1 MPASLGKKPASGVRV
16 LVATRRKPRQARARV
31 SSEAL
36 QEAFVRV
43 LMERGY
49 AGVTIREVAAVAGV
63 GVGTFYE
70 YVANKQALAAL
81 TIHMRVKRLAQAMG
95 EYVQAHQGEPMLA
108 LVQGLIDEQL
118 DLVMDE
124 GAVWSALFMLERQ
137 VSSPDAYRKHYD
149 QFVALWAQALSASA
163 QAPEPERVPVVA
175 RMVHTMVYGW
185 VTQSLLTQGPELDRA
200 ALHAEVKRAVGAY
213 LASL

>member
-1 MPASLGKKPASGVRV
+1 M
-16 LVATRRKPRQARARV
+16 
-31 SSEAL
+31 

-81 TIHMRVKRLAQAMG
+81 TIHMRVKRLAQAMSD
-95 EYVQAHQGEPMLA
+95 YVSAHRGEPMLV

-118 DLVMDE
+118 DRVMDE
-124 GAVWSALFMLERQ
+124 AAVWAALFMLERQ

-149 QFVALWAQALSASA
+149 QFVALWGEALLASGQASA
-163 QAPEPERVPVVA
+163 PSLVPARVPVVA
-175 RMVHTMVYGW
+175 RMVHTLVYGW
-185 VTQSLLTQGPELDRA
+185 VTQCLLTQGPALDRA
-200 ALHAEVKRAVGAY
+200 ALHAEVKRAAQAY
-213 LASL
+213 LAAL

>member
-1 MPASLGKKPASGVRV
+1 M
-16 LVATRRKPRQARARV
+16 

-81 TIHMRVKRLAQAMG
+81 TIHMRVKRLAQAMSDH
-95 EYVQAHQGEPMLA
+95 VSAHRGEPMLV

-118 DLVMDE
+118 DRVMDE
-124 GAVWSALFMLERQ
+124 AAVWAALFMLERQ

-149 QFVALWAQALSASA
+149 QFVALWCEALLASG
-163 QAPEPERVPVVA
+163 QTLEPARVPVVA
-175 RMVHTMVYGW
+175 RMVHTLVYGW
-185 VTQSLLTQGPELDRA
+185 VTQCLLTQGPELDRT
-200 ALHAEVKRAVGAY
+200 ALHAEVKRAAQAY
-213 LASL
+213 LAAL

>member
-1 MPASLGKKPASGVRV
+1 
-16 LVATRRKPRQARARV
+16 
-31 SSEAL
+31 
-36 QEAFVRV
+36 
-43 LMERGY
+43 MERGY

-81 TIHMRVKRLAQAMG
+81 TIHMRVKRLAQAMS
-95 EYVQAHQGEPMLA
+95 EHVRARQGEPMQV

-118 DLVMDE
+118 DRVMDE
-124 GAVWSALFMLERQ
+124 AAVWAALFMLERQ

-149 QFVALWAQALSASA
+149 QFVALWAEALSVSDQAL
-163 QAPEPERVPVVA
+163 EPARVPLVA

-185 VTQSLLTQGPELDRA
+185 VTQSLLTQGPDLDRV

-213 LASL
+213 LAALGDP